1 MVLIINSVDV
11 EDFSSPPIGPI
22 PAHYGPLLIPNTEPR
37 APHSYMQRSAF
48 GDEPFEFR
56 AIDPSTVEQPMGP
69 LEIAPGVL
77 APTAVTGRPAP
88 KPSSHAAAESWDHF
102 LYRLALATTKNV
114 GARPNQ
120 ISDFPPDYPPRS
132 VEPDYSH
139 LVSKRDSVETLHPQ
153 SKSTA
158 VASDAPPSTV
168 EEISFSAIPMASQR
182 QCSNVV
188 EVRKARPSSVKIA
201 PATKSAPLLGSI
213 SGPIR
218 STRRTARGRFA
229 NTLRR
234 FKGFATGKYPSERLS
249 ISQY

>member
-37 APHSYMQRSAF
+37 APHSYMQRSVF

-56 AIDPSTVEQPMGP
+56 
-69 LEIAPGVL
+69 VL

-102 LYRLALATTKNV
+102 LYRLALATTKDL
-114 GARPNQ
+114 GARPHQ

-139 LVSKRDSVETLHPQ
+139 LLSKRDSVETVHPPL
-153 SKSTA
+153 KSTA
-158 VASDAPPSTV
+158 AEPSASDAPPSAV
-168 EEISFSAIPMASQR
+168 EETSVSAIRWRRPLGGVRAS
-182 QCSNVV
+182 S
-188 EVRKARPSSVKIA
+188 KW
-201 PATKSAPLLGSI
+201 LLNHQW
-213 SGPIR
+213 
-218 STRRTARGRFA
+218 A
-229 NTLRR
+229 NTNQANCSWQVR
-234 FKGFATGKYPSERLS
+234 
-249 ISQY
+249 